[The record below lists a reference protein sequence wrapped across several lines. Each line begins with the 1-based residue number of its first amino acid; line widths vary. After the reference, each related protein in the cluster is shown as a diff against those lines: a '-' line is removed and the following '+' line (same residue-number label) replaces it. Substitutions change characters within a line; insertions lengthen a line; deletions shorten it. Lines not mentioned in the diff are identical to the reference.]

1 MVNWIVIEN
10 TEEVQRISEKVAL
23 KLEKIGPVMFSV
35 GRFINKNVR
44 KMLSAYT
51 EICKGMQK
59 EFADYVAAGK
69 ERRDTIFF
77 NAPHLV
83 IAYADTRNMVAHDA
97 CITALTHLEL
107 AAHSYGIGTC
117 WSGVLGVYSNLTP
130 SFAKELGIPKNNE
143 IVGALMIGYPDVE
156 YRSIPMREKPR
167 VIWK

>member
-1 MVNWIVIEN
+1 
-10 TEEVQRISEKVAL
+10 
-23 KLEKIGPVMFSV
+23 
-35 GRFINKNVR
+35 
-44 KMLSAYT
+44 
-51 EICKGMQK
+51 MQK
-59 EFADYVAAGK
+59 EFAGHVAAGK

-107 AAHSYGIGTC
+107 VAHSYGIGTC
-117 WSGVLGVYSNLTP
+117 WSGVLGVYSNLIS

-156 YRSIPMREKPR
+156 YRSIPMLSL
-167 VIWK
+167 IHI